1 MSSVFKLIERKL
13 KKKTRKHNSQNN
25 LILKD
30 KIKKI
35 IKLQK
40 KNLGSWTLN
49 WKRPKK
55 IVLQWMV
62 FYYIYVMKLK

>member
-1 MSSVFKLIERKL
+1 MSSVIKLIERKL

-40 KNLGSWTLN
+40 KKFRFLN
-49 WKRPKK
+49 
-55 IVLQWMV
+55 V
-62 FYYIYVMKLK
+62 KLKKA